1 MQSII
6 TDRIQEIEEKI
17 SGAEDIEN
25 IDTTVKESTKSKK
38 LLTENIQE
46 IKDKMRRPN
55 LRKISIEERFPT

>member
-6 TDRIQEIEEKI
+6 TDRIQEIEENI